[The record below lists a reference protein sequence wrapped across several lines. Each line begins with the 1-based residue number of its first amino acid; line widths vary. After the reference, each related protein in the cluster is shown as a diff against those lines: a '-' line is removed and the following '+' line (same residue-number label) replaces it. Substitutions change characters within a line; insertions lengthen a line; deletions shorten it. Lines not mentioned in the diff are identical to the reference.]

1 MKHFLRGLE
10 KFSKY
15 VLELFIF
22 PVTLVLLIVEYLRF
36 RKYIKIMKR
45 VINNN
50 DEFYKYL
57 EKLDCQIDWL
67 GRIYTVQPIPKEFRD
82 FSDDELYDITMRSL
96 LPMMKML
103 EKNVLVDVCSVII
116 SRIDNESY
124 IVCLTPFNFPA
135 FLHYVKMTIA
145 SAIILIAEV
154 VLLFKYIL

>member
-50 DEFYKYL
+50 DEFYQYL
-57 EKLDCQIDWL
+57 EKLECQVDWL

-124 IVCLTPFNFPA
+124 IVCLTPFNFPV

-145 SAIILIAEV
+145 SAIIFIAEV